1 MQFLFRL
8 LRVLR
13 RGPGR
18 QRMQAWIGL
27 GLLAAAT
34 VWVVFELWRLIIV
47 IALFVG
53 GIFLVGR
60 ALRQSP
66 PSS

>member
-1 MQFLFRL
+1 MQFFFRL

-13 RGPGR
+13 RGPRR
-18 QRMQAWIGL
+18 QRLQAWIGL
-27 GLLAAAT
+27 ALVAAAT

-53 GIFLVGR
+53 GFFLVGR
-60 ALRQSP
+60 ALRQPP